1 MDDYRSTFDPEFRID
16 LFSRPTLAVLARE
29 YQLAAHLQDR
39 AGIPQ
44 VLARYSAQAMR
55 EIAIAEWMGASP
67 VYTQRMQRALCF
79 AGDDVAT
86 IFKGMQFDV
95 GAPHGFLD
103 FRFRLNDDGSG
114 EFWLPYCG
122 ALMDV
127 EPMGEEFVV
136 GMCHH
141 IEDPTFD
148 ATAVATNPHARVR
161 PIHRPPRVP
170 ADREPHCHWRV
181 RIEPG
186 ESPLEEIALTKVVR
200 QSRLA
205 RLEIPEST
213 RGADSGGRAD
223 YSGRFDPDLLLEDF
237 SHAALVR
244 IAQEFCLQG
253 HLLVRSFM
261 TAIAER
267 WGDDAAREIAAQQF
281 IGSAGIAAERVA
293 AAMQILGGES
303 EAADVEAIAKVFQL
317 HPAFHPRAYVD
328 LHVERD
334 EHAVRCWIG
343 DCPAFA
349 ENDAH
354 SWFGLIAQGSEPH
367 PALDAIVRTVN
378 LRARCRPT
386 SISGARVAWR
396 VEIDPD
402 AEPAPEPA
410 AVSLAKLSKGATFR
424 FVPRRPARA

>member
-1 MDDYRSTFDPEFRID
+1 MDDYGSRFDPGFRLD
-16 LFSRPTLAVLARE
+16 HLSRTALAVLARE

-44 VLARYSAQAMR
+44 VLARYGAEAMR
-55 EIAIAEWMGASP
+55 EVAIAEWMGASP
-67 VYTQRMQRALCF
+67 VYTRRMQRALGF

-103 FRFRLNDDGSG
+103 FRFRLKDDGSG

-148 ATAVATNPHARVR
+148 ATAVATNPRARVR

-170 ADREPHCHWRV
+170 ADREPHCHWQV

-186 ESPLEEIALTKVVR
+186 AAALEEIALTKRVA

-205 RLEIPEST
+205 RLEIPMSPHRAE
-213 RGADSGGRAD
+213 SGGRTG
-223 YSGRFDPDLLLEDF
+223 YSGAFDPDLQLEDF
-237 SHAALVR
+237 SHQALVC

-261 TAIAER
+261 TEIADR
-267 WGDDAAREIAAQQF
+267 WGEAAANEIALQQF
-281 IGSAGIAAERVA
+281 IGSAGVAAERVA
-293 AAMQILGGES
+293 AAMRIRDGEG
-303 EAADVEAIAKVFQL
+303 DGDIDAIAKLFQL
-317 HPAFHPRAYVD
+317 HPAFHPRAYID

-334 EHAVRCWIG
+334 ESRVRCWIG
-343 DCPAFA
+343 DREVAR
-349 ENDAH
+349 EDDAY
-354 SWFGLIAQGSEPH
+354 SWFALLKSGIESQL
-367 PALDAIVRTVN
+367 ALDAIVRTVN
-378 LRARCRPT
+378 PRARTRP
-386 SISGARVAWR
+386 IDKVGAHVAWS
-396 VEIDPD
+396 VEIDPHG
-402 AEPAPEPA
+402 EPAPEPA
-410 AVSLAKLSKGATFR
+410 AVMLAKLSKGATFR
-424 FVPRRPARA
+424 FVPRRAPRA